1 MKKRTRR
8 SEEQLIADLE
18 KQIAHIK
25 VRAEQ
30 RKAKKSPAIRSMQT
44 ALKALDKALGES
56 EDAATRKALGEAR
69 STISACL
76 SLNGATPST
85 LTAAKPGGRRSSDEV
100 VELAAQLLA
109 YVAKNPGHRAEQI
122 ANALGSD
129 TGTIRLPMKKLIAN
143 RKVRTTGQKRAMAY
157 FTV

>member
-8 SEEQLIADLE
+8 TEEQLIADLE
-18 KQIAHIK
+18 KQIQAIK

-30 RKAKKSPAIRSMQT
+30 RKAKKSPAIRYMQN

-76 SLNGATPST
+76 SLNGAVPST
-85 LTAAKPGGRRSSDEV
+85 QASARTGGRRSSDEV
-100 VELAAQLLA
+100 GELAAQLLA
-109 YVAKNPGHRAEQI
+109 YVAKNPGQRAEQI
-122 ANALGSD
+122 ANVLGTD
-129 TGTIRLPMKKLIAN
+129 TGTMRLPMKKLIAN
-143 RKVRTTGQKRAMAY
+143 RKVKTTGQKRAMAY
-157 FTV
+157 FSA